1 MLSVE
6 QNDRL
11 TQVGPGTPLG
21 ELMRRYWQ
29 PIAAVSE
36 LKENPTK
43 SIKLLGECLVLYKD
57 RQGRLGLL
65 DEACAHRRVNMVY
78 GIPENEGLR
87 CPYHGWLYDHRGRC
101 LEMPAEP
108 PDSTFKNRVKMKAYP
123 VQELSD

>member
-29 PIAAVSE
+29 PIAVASE

-43 SIKLLGECLVLYKD
+43 FIKLLGECLVLYKD
-57 RQGRLGLL
+57 RQGRLGLI
-65 DEACAHRRVNMVY
+65 DRPARIGASTWFTAFRRMRACVALIMVGCLTSRDGVWKRPRRPRTARSKT
-78 GIPENEGLR
+78 GSR
-87 CPYHGWLYDHRGRC
+87 
-101 LEMPAEP
+101 
-108 PDSTFKNRVKMKAYP
+108 
-123 VQELSD
+123 